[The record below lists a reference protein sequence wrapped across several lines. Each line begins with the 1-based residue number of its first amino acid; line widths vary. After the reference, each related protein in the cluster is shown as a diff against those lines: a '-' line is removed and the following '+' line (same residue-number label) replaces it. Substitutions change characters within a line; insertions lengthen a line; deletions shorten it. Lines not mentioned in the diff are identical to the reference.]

1 MMILQI
7 KNQVINLK
15 IGICVQFD
23 DIGTMSKKF
32 KNLRNEG
39 FDNCQ
44 LVSWKPELWCN
55 ENAELINSLIS
66 ENGITVSAFWCGWEG
81 PCVWNFYE
89 GQTTL
94 GLVPPEYRETRIK
107 NLCDGADFARKLG
120 IADVVTHMGF
130 IPENPNDPQFVPF
143 CDAVR
148 RVAEHLKENG
158 QYLLFETGQETP
170 VTMLRCFETVG
181 TDNLRVN
188 LDTANVILYG
198 KANPVDALDVFG
210 KYVRGLH
217 AKDGLYPVNG
227 HDLGGETRLGDGRVD
242 FKALFKKLKE
252 LGYDS
257 YVTIEREIDGEQQT
271 EDIRYA
277 KKYLENIINEIYG
290 G

>member
-1 MMILQI
+1 M
-7 KNQVINLK
+7 KT
-15 IGICVQFD
+15 GICVHFNS
-23 DIGTMSKKF
+23 INEMSKKF
-32 KNLRNEG
+32 NNLLSEG

-44 LVSWKPELWCN
+44 LISWAPALWTD
-55 ENAELINSLIS
+55 ENAAALKKMTDDMK
-66 ENGITVSAFWCGWEG
+66 ITVSAFWCGWEG

-94 GLVPPEYRETRIK
+94 GLVPPEYREMRIK
-107 NLCDGADFARKLG
+107 NLCDGADFAAKLG
-120 IADVVTHMGF
+120 VKDVVTHMGF
-130 IPENPNDPQFVPF
+130 IPENPNDPQFPLF

-148 RVAEHLKENG
+148 RVAEHLKKNG
-158 QYLLFETGQETP
+158 QNLLFETGQETP

-181 TDNLRVN
+181 TDNLKVN

-210 KYVRGLH
+210 KYVAGIH
-217 AKDGLYPVNG
+217 AKDGFYPVNG
-227 HDLGGETRLGDGRVD
+227 RELGTEARIGDGKVD
-242 FKALFKKLKE
+242 FPALFRKLRE
-252 LGYDS
+252 LGYDA

-277 KKYLENIINEIYG
+277 KKYLENIINEVYG

>member
-1 MMILQI
+1 M
-7 KNQVINLK
+7 LK
-15 IGICVQFD
+15 TGICVHFNSVD
-23 DIGTMSKKF
+23 EMSKKF
-32 KNLRNEG
+32 NDMLSEG

-44 LVSWKPELWCN
+44 LISWVPALWTD
-55 ENAELINSLIS
+55 ENAAALKKMTDDMK
-66 ENGITVSAFWCGWEG
+66 ITVSAFWCGWEG

-94 GLVPPEYRETRIK
+94 GLVPPEYREMRIK
-107 NLCDGADFARKLG
+107 NLCDGADFAAKLG
-120 IADVVTHMGF
+120 VKDVVTHMGF
-130 IPENPNDPQFVPF
+130 IPENPNDPQFPLF

-148 RVAEHLKENG
+148 RVAEHLKKNG
-158 QYLLFETGQETP
+158 QNLLFETGQETP

-210 KYVRGLH
+210 KYVAGIH
-217 AKDGLYPVNG
+217 AKDGFYPING
-227 HDLGGETRLGDGRVD
+227 RELGAEARIGDGKVD
-242 FKALFKKLKE
+242 FPALFRKLKE
-252 LGYDS
+252 LGYNS

-277 KKYLENIINEIYG
+277 KKYLENIINEVYG

>member
-1 MMILQI
+1 M
-7 KNQVINLK
+7 LK
-15 IGICVQFD
+15 TGICVHFNSVD
-23 DIGTMSKKF
+23 EMSKKF
-32 KNLRNEG
+32 NDMLSEG

-44 LVSWKPELWCN
+44 LISWVPALWTD
-55 ENAELINSLIS
+55 ENAAILKKMIDET
-66 ENGITVSAFWCGWEG
+66 GVTVSAFWCGWEG

-89 GQTTL
+89 GHTTL
-94 GLVPPEYRETRIK
+94 GLVPPEYREMRIK
-107 NLCDGADFARKLG
+107 NLCDGADFAAKLG
-120 IADVVTHMGF
+120 VKDVVTHMGF
-130 IPENPNDPQFVPF
+130 IPENPNDPQFPLF

-148 RVAEHLKENG
+148 KVAEHLKRNG
-158 QYLLFETGQETP
+158 QDLLFETGQETP

-181 TDNLRVN
+181 TDNLKVN

-210 KYVRGLH
+210 KYVAGLH
-217 AKDGLYPVNG
+217 AKDGFYPVNG
-227 HDLGGETRLGDGRVD
+227 RELGTETRIGDGKVD
-242 FKALFKKLKE
+242 FPALFRKLKE

-277 KKYLENIINEIYG
+277 KKYLENIINEVYG

>member
-1 MMILQI
+1 M
-7 KNQVINLK
+7 LK
-15 IGICVQFD
+15 TGICVHFNNID
-23 DIGTMSKKF
+23 EMSKKF
-32 KNLRNEG
+32 NDMLSEG

-44 LVSWKPELWCN
+44 LISWVPALWTD
-55 ENAELINSLIS
+55 ENAAILKKMIDET
-66 ENGITVSAFWCGWEG
+66 GVTVSAFWCGWEG

-94 GLVPPEYRETRIK
+94 GLVPPEYREMRIK
-107 NLCDGADFARKLG
+107 NLCDGADFAAKLG
-120 IADVVTHMGF
+120 VKDVVTHMGF
-130 IPENPNDPQFVPF
+130 IPENPNDPQFPLF

-148 RVAEHLKENG
+148 KVAEHLKKNG
-158 QYLLFETGQETP
+158 QDLLFETGQETP

-181 TDNLRVN
+181 TDNLKVN

-210 KYVRGLH
+210 KYVAGLH
-217 AKDGLYPVNG
+217 AKDGFYPVNG
-227 HDLGGETRLGDGRVD
+227 RELGAETRIGDGKVD
-242 FKALFKKLKE
+242 FPALFRKLKE

-277 KKYLENIINEIYG
+277 KKYLENIINEVYG

>member
-1 MMILQI
+1 M
-7 KNQVINLK
+7 KT
-15 IGICVQFD
+15 GTCVHFNSID
-23 DIGTMSKKF
+23 EMSKKF
-32 KNLRNEG
+32 NNLLSEG

-44 LVSWKPELWCN
+44 LISWVPALWTD
-55 ENAELINSLIS
+55 ENAAALKKMTDDMK
-66 ENGITVSAFWCGWEG
+66 ITVSAFWCGWEG

-94 GLVPPEYRETRIK
+94 GLVPPEYREMRIK
-107 NLCDGADFARKLG
+107 NLCDGADFAAKLG
-120 IADVVTHMGF
+120 VKDVVTHMGF
-130 IPENPNDPQFVPF
+130 IPENPNDPQFPLF

-148 RVAEHLKENG
+148 RVAKHLKKNG
-158 QYLLFETGQETP
+158 QNLLFETGQETP

-181 TDNLRVN
+181 TDNLKVN

-210 KYVRGLH
+210 KYVAGIH
-217 AKDGLYPVNG
+217 AKDGFYPVNG
-227 HDLGGETRLGDGRVD
+227 RELGAEARIGDGKVD
-242 FKALFKKLKE
+242 FPALFRKLKE
-252 LGYDS
+252 LGYNS

-277 KKYLENIINEIYG
+277 KKYLENIINEVYG

>member
-1 MMILQI
+1 M
-7 KNQVINLK
+7 LK
-15 IGICVQFD
+15 TGICVHFNSVD
-23 DIGTMSKKF
+23 EMSKKF
-32 KNLRNEG
+32 NDMLSEG

-44 LVSWKPELWCN
+44 LISWVPALWTD
-55 ENAELINSLIS
+55 ENAAALKKMTDDMK
-66 ENGITVSAFWCGWEG
+66 ITVSAFWCGWEG

-94 GLVPPEYRETRIK
+94 GLVPPEYREMRIK
-107 NLCDGADFARKLG
+107 NLCDGADFAAKLG
-120 IADVVTHMGF
+120 VKDVVTHMGF
-130 IPENPNDPQFVPF
+130 IPENPNDPQFPLF
-143 CDAVR
+143 CEAVR
-148 RVAEHLKENG
+148 KVAEHLKKNG
-158 QYLLFETGQETP
+158 QNLLFETGQETP

-181 TDNLRVN
+181 TDNLKVN

-210 KYVRGLH
+210 KYVAGLH
-217 AKDGLYPVNG
+217 AKDGFYPVNG
-227 HDLGGETRLGDGRVD
+227 RELGTETRIGDGKVD
-242 FKALFKKLKE
+242 FTALFRKLKE

-277 KKYLENIINEIYG
+277 KKYLENIINEVYG

>member
-1 MMILQI
+1 M
-7 KNQVINLK
+7 LK
-15 IGICVQFD
+15 TGICVHFNSVD
-23 DIGTMSKKF
+23 EMSKKF
-32 KNLRNEG
+32 NDMLSEG

-44 LVSWKPELWCN
+44 LISWVPALWTD
-55 ENAELINSLIS
+55 ENAAILKKMIDET
-66 ENGITVSAFWCGWEG
+66 GVTVSAFWCGWEG

-89 GQTTL
+89 GYTTL
-94 GLVPPEYRETRIK
+94 GLVPPEYREMRIK
-107 NLCDGADFARKLG
+107 NLCDGADFAAKLG
-120 IADVVTHMGF
+120 VKDVVTHMGF
-130 IPENPNDPQFVPF
+130 IPENPNDPQFPLF

-148 RVAEHLKENG
+148 KVAEHLKRNG
-158 QYLLFETGQETP
+158 QNLLFETGQETP

-181 TDNLRVN
+181 TDNLKVN

-210 KYVRGLH
+210 KYVAGLH
-217 AKDGLYPVNG
+217 AKDGFYPVNG
-227 HDLGGETRLGDGRVD
+227 RELGTETRIGDGKVD
-242 FKALFKKLKE
+242 FTALFRKLKE

-277 KKYLENIINEIYG
+277 KKYLENIINEVYG

>member
-1 MMILQI
+1 M
-7 KNQVINLK
+7 LK
-15 IGICVQFD
+15 TGICVHFNSVD
-23 DIGTMSKKF
+23 EMSKKF
-32 KNLRNEG
+32 NDMLSEG

-44 LVSWKPELWCN
+44 LISWVPALWTD
-55 ENAELINSLIS
+55 ENAAILKKMIDET
-66 ENGITVSAFWCGWEG
+66 GVTVSAFWCGWEG

-94 GLVPPEYRETRIK
+94 GLVPPEYREMRIK
-107 NLCDGADFARKLG
+107 NLCDGADFAAKLG
-120 IADVVTHMGF
+120 VKDVVTHMGF
-130 IPENPNDPQFVPF
+130 IPENPNDPQFPLF
-143 CDAVR
+143 CEAVR
-148 RVAEHLKENG
+148 KVAEHLKRNG
-158 QYLLFETGQETP
+158 QNLLFETGQETP

-181 TDNLRVN
+181 TDNLKVN

-210 KYVRGLH
+210 KYVAGLH
-217 AKDGLYPVNG
+217 AKDGFYPVNG
-227 HDLGGETRLGDGRVD
+227 RELGTETRIGDGKVD
-242 FKALFKKLKE
+242 FTALFRKLKE

-277 KKYLENIINEIYG
+277 KKYLENIINEVYG